1 MFARTTDTARTQ
13 RTRHGRAP
21 SPTRHDR
28 RRTQGPRAHA
38 KGGLRCRHERQHR
51 PSATTASDEG
61 ERAARARDRVGAS
74 HSSGEAYAWRV
85 KQLRRR
91 QPLRSS
97 RRRRSTAR
105 ITGSLL
111 RCAPADARTS
121 LPSSRSMCE
130 SSAKPAPFAPARAAG
145 VPHLDGLQLPRSE
158 IAPTATSAGARASRS
173 RGRGQRQ
180 SAEEVS
186 DRIEFA
192 RDSCLAP
199 ADADVQGACQNS
211 RANSVRCARLHSRKE
226 APVHGTVDE
235 LLSTTSS
242 SAPRTGAAPW
252 SRQPPSP

>member
-1 MFARTTDTARTQ
+1 M
-13 RTRHGRAP
+13 
-21 SPTRHDR
+21 
-28 RRTQGPRAHA
+28 
-38 KGGLRCRHERQHR
+38 
-51 PSATTASDEG
+51 
-61 ERAARARDRVGAS
+61 
-74 HSSGEAYAWRV
+74 

-105 ITGSLL
+105 IAGSLL
-111 RCAPADARTS
+111 RCAPADAKTS

-235 LLSTTSS
+235 TLLSTTSS
-242 SAPRTGAAPW
+242 QPRTHWALPW

>member
-28 RRTQGPRAHA
+28 RRMQGPRAHA

-74 HSSGEAYAWRV
+74 HSSGEAYGWRV

-105 ITGSLL
+105 IAGSLL
-111 RCAPADARTS
+111 RCAPADAKTS

-145 VPHLDGLQLPRSE
+145 VPHLDARWAAASTQRDCPYSNFCG
-158 IAPTATSAGARASRS
+158 RASVPFKRARPAPE
-173 RGRGQRQ
+173 RGGGQ
-180 SAEEVS
+180 
-186 DRIEFA
+186 
-192 RDSCLAP
+192 
-199 ADADVQGACQNS
+199 
-211 RANSVRCARLHSRKE
+211 
-226 APVHGTVDE
+226 
-235 LLSTTSS
+235 
-242 SAPRTGAAPW
+242 
-252 SRQPPSP
+252 